1 MDPSENKVTVSSSD
15 LKNGWHE
22 YLDRVR
28 RTRQEIVVTRYGKPI
43 AKLSPVDGKED
54 EDSIFGILAG
64 TVTVRG
70 DIVAPTGEAW
80 EADD

>member
-1 MDPSENKVTVSSSD
+1 MKTSKDPVTVSSSD

-28 RTRQEIVVTRYGKPI
+28 QARQEIVVTRYGKPI
-43 AKLSPVDGKED
+43 AKLSPVDGTENED
-54 EDSIFGILAG
+54 GIFGSLAG

-80 EADD
+80 EADA